1 MSMEGQLLFAN
12 PAAVRAFPTL
22 SAEGLRHCIMAD
34 WPSVGRRGD
43 RRRSPPMVRREVK
56 VDGAWYLQVF
66 FHAAELDRV
75 LVYLIDITDRKKAE
89 EALRESERRFREL
102 AESLPQL
109 VWTCRADGPCDYLS
123 PQWVEYT
130 GIPEAEQLGAGWLEQ
145 LHPDDRDRTS
155 AAWNAAVGSE
165 SFLDV
170 EFRIRRKDGIYQWFK
185 TRAVAIRD
193 GQGRVVKWFGT
204 NTDIDDQKRAE
215 ERVKAHQRRL
225 RSLGAKLAV
234 AEEQERRRI
243 AAGLH
248 DNVVQTL
255 ALAKMKLDG
264 LARRKPAASLAP
276 VLREV
281 RDLVAQSI
289 DDTRTL
295 LFDLSPVALYELG
308 FEPAVESLLDR
319 IQAANHLATRFRTDN
334 RPKPVT
340 GDVRVVL
347 FRGVREV
354 LQNVV
359 KHAQARSVG
368 VSVGRDGETVL
379 VEVQDDGVGFDAEK
393 ALSIHDADRGFGLF
407 DVRERLDYLGG
418 SLTIQSEPGKGTTVV
433 LRAPLVPEKA
443 CPGG

>member
-1 MSMEGQLLFAN
+1 MASGKRPQERSRLLIVEDDQAQLRTLTAIMRAEGFEVTGCSTASEALKNLDRGGFAVAMVDLRLPDLPEEQLLTRLRAVTDDVQVVINTAYGSYESARDAMNLGAFAYVEKAGD
-12 PAAVRAFPTL
+12 PGEIVRQVHRAFHARMRRYTEDL
-22 SAEGLRHCIMAD
+22 ESAVAERT
-34 WPSVGRRGD
+34 
-43 RRRSPPMVRREVK
+43 RE
-56 VDGAWYLQVF
+56 WQ
-66 FHAAELDRV
+66 ESN
-75 LVYLIDITDRKKAE
+75 
-89 EALRESERRFREL
+89 EALRQEIAER
-102 AESLPQL
+102 
-109 VWTCRADGPCDYLS
+109 
-123 PQWVEYT
+123 
-130 GIPEAEQLGAGWLEQ
+130 
-145 LHPDDRDRTS
+145 
-155 AAWNAAVGSE
+155 
-165 SFLDV
+165 
-170 EFRIRRKDGIYQWFK
+170 
-185 TRAVAIRD
+185 
-193 GQGRVVKWFGT
+193 
-204 NTDIDDQKRAE
+204 KRAE

-264 LARRKPAASLAP
+264 LARQKPAARLAP

-289 DDTRTL
+289 HDTRAL

-308 FEPAVESLLDR
+308 FEPAVEALLDR
-319 IQAANHLATRFRTDN
+319 IQAAHRLATRFRTDN
-334 RPKPVT
+334 RPKPMT
-340 GDVRVVL
+340 GDVRGVL

-379 VEVQDDGVGFDAEK
+379 VEVQDDGVGFDAKK
-393 ALSIHDADRGFGLF
+393 ALSIRDADRGFGLF

-418 SLTIQSEPGKGTTVV
+418 SLTIQSKPGKGTTVV
-433 LRAPLVPEKA
+433 LRVPLVPEKA
-443 CPGG
+443 CPGEMSHGDSSASG

>member
-1 MSMEGQLLFAN
+1 MKSRKRPQEPSRLLIVEDDQAQLRTLTAIMRAEGFEVTGCSTASEALKHLDRGGFAVAVVDLRLPDLPEEQLLARLRAVTDDVQVVINTAYGSYESARDAVNLGAFAYVEKAGD
-12 PAAVRAFPTL
+12 PAEIVRHVHRAFHARL
-22 SAEGLRHCIMAD
+22 RRYAEDLESAVAKRT
-34 WPSVGRRGD
+34 
-43 RRRSPPMVRREVK
+43 RE
-56 VDGAWYLQVF
+56 
-66 FHAAELDRV
+66 
-75 LVYLIDITDRKKAE
+75 
-89 EALRESERRFREL
+89 LREANETLRQEIAER
-102 AESLPQL
+102 
-109 VWTCRADGPCDYLS
+109 
-123 PQWVEYT
+123 
-130 GIPEAEQLGAGWLEQ
+130 
-145 LHPDDRDRTS
+145 
-155 AAWNAAVGSE
+155 
-165 SFLDV
+165 
-170 EFRIRRKDGIYQWFK
+170 
-185 TRAVAIRD
+185 
-193 GQGRVVKWFGT
+193 
-204 NTDIDDQKRAE
+204 KRAE

-276 VLREV
+276 VLREA

-289 DDTRTL
+289 DDTRAL

-308 FEPAVESLLDR
+308 FEPTVEALLDR
-319 IQAANHLATRFRTDN
+319 IQAAHRLATRFRTDN
-334 RPKPVT
+334 RPKPMT
-340 GDVRVVL
+340 SDGRVVL

-379 VEVQDDGVGFDAEK
+379 VEVQDDGVGFDARK
-393 ALSIHDADRGFGLF
+393 ALSIHDADKGFGLF

-433 LRAPLVPEKA
+433 LRVPLVPEKA
-443 CPGG
+443 GPGGMSHGDSSASG

>member
-1 MSMEGQLLFAN
+1 MESAKRPQERSRLLIVEDDQAQLRTLTAIMRAEGFEVTGCSTASEALKHLDRGGFPVAVVDLRLPDLPGEQLLTRLRAVTDDVQVVINTAYGSYESARDAVNLGAFAYVEKAGD
-12 PAAVRAFPTL
+12 PAEIVRHVHRAFHARLRRYADDLERAVAERTRELREANETL
-22 SAEGLRHCIMAD
+22 RQEIAE
-34 WPSVGRRGD
+34 
-43 RRRSPPMVRREVK
+43 
-56 VDGAWYLQVF
+56 
-66 FHAAELDRV
+66 
-75 LVYLIDITDRKKAE
+75 RKKAE
-89 EALRESERRFREL
+89 DRL
-102 AESLPQL
+102 A
-109 VWTCRADGPCDYLS
+109 A
-123 PQWVEYT
+123 
-130 GIPEAEQLGAGWLEQ
+130 
-145 LHPDDRDRTS
+145 
-155 AAWNAAVGSE
+155 
-165 SFLDV
+165 
-170 EFRIRRKDGIYQWFK
+170 YQ
-185 TRAVAIRD
+185 
-193 GQGRVVKWFGT
+193 Q
-204 NTDIDDQKRAE
+204 
-215 ERVKAHQRRL
+215 RL

-248 DNVVQTL
+248 DNVLQAL
-255 ALAKMKLDG
+255 ALAKMKLEG
-264 LARRKPAASLAP
+264 CLARRKPAASLAP

-319 IQAANHLATRFRTDN
+319 IQAAHRLATRFRTDN

-418 SLTIQSEPGKGTTVV
+418 SLTVQSEPGKGTTVV